1 MRILYVA
8 TIGGFMPFFKTFIR
22 ELLDEGHE
30 VDIATNMT
38 QYPLPDYYKDWGCGI
53 YQISCSRS
61 PLSKGNIECVKEI
74 KKIVSDKHYDIVHC
88 HTPIAAACTRLACR
102 KARKNGTKVIYTAH
116 GFHFY
121 TGAPLKNWLL
131 FYPVEKLCSHWTD
144 ALITINKED
153 YERAKKKFKIK
164 TIEYVPGVGID
175 VGRFANDPTNK
186 KAKRRELGIPEDA
199 YVLLSVGELNVNKN
213 HQIVVK
219 ALGKLKD
226 KTIHYVIA
234 GKGDQDKT
242 LIDLAKEVGIED
254 QFHLI
259 GYRSDVSELYKM
271 ADVYLLPSIREG
283 LNVSVMEA
291 MSSGLP
297 CIVSDIRGNR
307 DMIDEGKGGYLVNP
321 SVSEEIADRLR
332 TIKAHSIAFGEF
344 NEKKSSAYE
353 QKAINRYM
361 RMIYEK
367 QIMKTDQ

>member
-30 VDIATNMT
+30 VDIATNMM

-61 PLSKGNIECVKEI
+61 PLSKGNINCVKEI

-175 VGRFANDPTNK
+175 VGRFANDPTDK

-213 HQIVVK
+213 QQIVVR
-219 ALGKLKD
+219 AVGELKD

-234 GKGDQDKT
+234 GKGDQDKA
-242 LIDLAKEVGIED
+242 LLELAKEVGIED

-259 GYRSDVSELYKM
+259 GYRSDVPELYKM

-307 DMIDEGKGGYLVNP
+307 DMIDEGKGGFLFKSQDKEKVEAEIKKIYHVGEQFGIYNSNKAKEYDQNTINIKMKEIYAR
-321 SVSEEIADRLR
+321 SV
-332 TIKAHSIAFGEF
+332 
-344 NEKKSSAYE
+344 
-353 QKAINRYM
+353 
-361 RMIYEK
+361 
-367 QIMKTDQ
+367 

>member
-30 VDIATNMT
+30 VDIATNMM
-38 QYPLPDYYKDWGCGI
+38 QYPLPDYYKDWDCGI

-61 PLSKGNIECVKEI
+61 PLSKGNIDCVREI

-175 VGRFANDPTNK
+175 VGRFANNSTDK
-186 KAKRRELGIPEDA
+186 KVKRRELGIPEDA

-213 HQIVVK
+213 QQIVVR
-219 ALGKLKD
+219 AIGELKD

-234 GKGDQDKT
+234 GKGDQDKA
-242 LIDLAKEVGIED
+242 LLDLAKEVGIED

-259 GYRSDVSELYKM
+259 GYRSDVPELYKM

-307 DMIDEGKGGYLVNP
+307 DMIDGGKGGFLVDP
-321 SVSEEIADRLR
+321 LQQD
-332 TIKAHSIAFGEF
+332 TFKKAILSIR
-344 NEKKSSAYE
+344 EKKDEMSKYNAKKAVMFESSSINSYMDSFYRKLCE
-353 QKAINRYM
+353 Q
-361 RMIYEK
+361 
-367 QIMKTDQ
+367 

>member
-22 ELLDEGHE
+22 ELFDEGHE

-61 PLSKGNIECVKEI
+61 PLSKGNINCVREI

-175 VGRFANDPTNK
+175 VGRFANDPTDK
-186 KAKRRELGIPEDA
+186 KTKRREIGIPEDA
-199 YVLLSVGELNVNKN
+199 YILLSVGELNVNKN
-213 HQIVVK
+213 QQVVVK
-219 ALGKLKD
+219 AVGKLKD

-234 GKGDQDKT
+234 GKGDQDKA
-242 LIDLAKEVGIED
+242 LLDLAKEEGIEE
-254 QFHLI
+254 QLHLI

-307 DMIDEGKGGYLVNP
+307 DMIDEGKGGFLVDP
-321 SVSEEIADRLR
+321 LQQDSFE
-332 TIKAHSIAFGEF
+332 
-344 NEKKSSAYE
+344 
-353 QKAINRYM
+353 KAILSIR
-361 RMIYEK
+361 EK
-367 QIMKTDQ
+367 QDEMSKYNAEKAVMFENSSINSFMKSFYRKICEQ

>member
-8 TIGGFMPFFKTFIR
+8 TIGGFMPFFKTFIK

-38 QYPLPDYYKDWGCGI
+38 QYPLPNYYKDWGCGV
-53 YQISCSRS
+53 YQISCLRS
-61 PLSKGNIECVKEI
+61 PLSKGNIDCVREI
-74 KKIVSDKHYDIVHC
+74 KKIVSEKHYDIVHC

-131 FYPVEKLCSHWTD
+131 FYPVEILCSRWTD
-144 ALITINKED
+144 VLITINKED

-175 VGRFANDPTNK
+175 VGRFANNPTDKNT
-186 KAKRRELGIPEDA
+186 KRKELGIPENA

-213 HQIVVK
+213 QQIVVR
-219 ALGKLKD
+219 AVGDLKD

-234 GKGDQDKT
+234 GKGDQDKA
-242 LIDLAKEVGIED
+242 LLDLAKEVGIED

-259 GYRSDVSELYKM
+259 GYRSDVPELYKM
-271 ADVYLLPSIREG
+271 ADVYILPSIREG

-307 DMIDEGKGGYLVNP
+307 DMIDEGKGGFLVDP
-321 SVSEEIADRLR
+321 LHQDSF
-332 TIKAHSIAFGEF
+332 K
-344 NEKKSSAYE
+344 
-353 QKAINRYM
+353 KAILSIR
-361 RMIYEK
+361 EK
-367 QIMKTDQ
+367 NDEMSKYNAEKAAMFESSSINSFLEKFYRKLCEQ

>member
-1 MRILYVA
+1 MRILYIT
-8 TIGGFMPFFKTFIR
+8 TIGSTMDFFPSLII
-22 ELLDEGHE
+22 ELIHNGHT
-30 VDIATNMT
+30 VDIAANEYNGEARVN
-38 QYPLPDYYKDWGCGI
+38 QIYKDLGCAIYPL
-53 YQISCSRS
+53 SCSRS
-61 PLSKGNIECVKEI
+61 PLSKGNIDCAREI
-74 KKIVSDKHYDIVHC
+74 KKIVFDNHYDIVHC

-102 KARKNGTKVIYTAH
+102 KSRKNGTKVIYTAH

-153 YERAKKKFKIK
+153 YERARKKFKIK
-164 TIEYVPGVGID
+164 TIEYVPGVGVD
-175 VGRFANDPTNK
+175 VKRFADDPTDK
-186 KAKRRELGIPEDA
+186 KAKRRELDIPENA
-199 YVLLSVGELNVNKN
+199 YVLLSVGELNINKN

-219 ALGKLKD
+219 ALGELKD

-234 GKGDQDKT
+234 GKGDQDKA
-242 LIDLAKEVGIED
+242 LLDLAKEVGIEN

-259 GYRSDVSELYKM
+259 GYRSDVPELYKM

-307 DMIDEGKGGYLVNP
+307 DMIDEGKGGYLVDPLQQDSFETVIKSIRKKQGEMSKYNEEKAVMFES
-321 SVSEEIADRLR
+321 SVINKSMESIYRKV
-332 TIKAHSIAFGEF
+332 TI
-344 NEKKSSAYE
+344 
-353 QKAINRYM
+353 Q
-361 RMIYEK
+361 
-367 QIMKTDQ
+367 

>member
-30 VDIATNMT
+30 VDIATNMM
-38 QYPLPDYYKDWGCGI
+38 QYPLPVYYKEWGCGI
-53 YQISCSRS
+53 YQISCLRS
-61 PLSKGNIECVKEI
+61 PLSKGNIDCVREI
-74 KKIVSDKHYDIVHC
+74 KKLVSDKHYDMVHC

-131 FYPVEKLCSHWTD
+131 FYPVEKLCSRWTD

-175 VGRFANDPTNK
+175 VGRFANDPTDK

-213 HQIVVK
+213 QQIVVR
-219 ALGKLKD
+219 AVGELKD
-226 KTIHYVIA
+226 KTIHYIIA
-234 GKGDQDKT
+234 GRGNQEKV
-242 LIDLAKEVGIED
+242 LLDLAKEVGIED
-254 QFHLI
+254 QFNLI
-259 GYRSDVSELYKM
+259 GFRSDVPELYRM

-307 DMIDEGKGGYLVNP
+307 DMIDEGKGGFLVDP
-321 SVSEEIADRLR
+321 LQQDSFK
-332 TIKAHSIAFGEF
+332 KAILSIR
-344 NEKKSSAYE
+344 EKKDEMGKYNAEKAVMFESSSINSFMKSFYRKLHE
-353 QKAINRYM
+353 Q
-361 RMIYEK
+361 
-367 QIMKTDQ
+367 